1 MAGLG
6 ETAMITESLRFTC
19 KYPNTKLGTEP
30 HMLVVTRNDEKIT
43 LELTRHDQRVA
54 AVELPA
60 ILVGDEITPSSTGY
74 LWTVWVDEIA
84 VRVGENDKT
93 AIERMIQRAIAGA
106 EPAL

>member
-1 MAGLG
+1 M
-6 ETAMITESLRFTC
+6 TTESLRFPC
-19 KYPNTKLGTEP
+19 KYDNPSRFGGQP
-30 HMLVVTRNDEKIT
+30 HVLVVSRADDRIK
-43 LELTRHDQRVA
+43 LELTQSDAPVA

-60 ILVGDEITPSSTGY
+60 AQAADEITPSNTGY

-84 VRVGENDKT
+84 VRVGENDKA